1 MTSQELEVY
10 HSPGEFERKEWL
22 DRKTK
27 WFGAPVSLPEMLHFQ
42 EQLNFYS
49 DNNTSNKNKK
59 KQICGKQLILI
70 FFNQYCIMND

>member
-1 MTSQELEVY
+1 MA
-10 HSPGEFERKEWL
+10 
-22 DRKTK
+22 RKTM

-49 DNNTSNKNKK
+49 DNNTCNKNKK
-59 KQICGKQLILI
+59 NQICGKQLILI

>member
-1 MTSQELEVY
+1 M
-10 HSPGEFERKEWL
+10 
-22 DRKTK
+22 

-59 KQICGKQLILI
+59 NQICGKQLILI